1 LIKIGDIVR
10 RVGSRGVAGRGVSFD
25 DKPVIADC
33 VSASLTLHVIRDNIT
48 VNVVRDENGSIGI
61 GLAKDSAGRLC
72 VTLLAPAGAA
82 DRSGLIKIGD
92 IVRRVG
98 SHDTAALSP
107 ADVKPFVSGAA
118 GTTLT
123 MVIVRP
129 LTLHRPITVQ
139 LAREAMEK
147 DRSGRLPLHHA
158 ARDNPNRAVVAKLLR
173 AFPDHAHVQSES
185 VTFPGWLPLHFAA
198 RFNPS
203 AAVVAAL
210 CLANPKAAQQKVDVV
225 GDGDGF
231 TDATKRSKFASFTS
245 IEAEQEM
252 MLPLSLAACFNS
264 KVNVKIIKALVKA
277 YPEGDRAG
285 KDNALAKF
293 LSGKSPDALAA
304 DPDLAFIS
312 KASMNACLPMFSQMH
327 DLPIH
332 LMKCSKHPL
341 RAGLEISAALMRFS
355 REQRSNDIRLAEGAG
370 ERAAELE
377 RFCCIIGRRSDVGK
391 FGQEMED
398 CLQLAADLKLK
409 FFISEPACSRY
420 IEALWWQPLE
430 GAFTHTQDLTKLRK
444 SLFWWICN
452 VVLNV
457 EKHIPPACV
466 RFLMS
471 RASYLAFLICLLQL
485 QQLPL
490 QVAPGHPEHSTR
502 LEIFLAYW
510 LFDICFAEA
519 FELCDIMKRH
529 KVSLFKS
536 VLKYAEDP
544 WNIYDAAA
552 LSVAVAAACVR
563 GSVRAGGVDISETTS
578 NQLYAWALALL
589 WGRLVNVLSA
599 ISFIGP
605 LLIMLL
611 VMVFK
616 DLTKFAVLVV
626 IIELPFVAALYF
638 LESGV
643 GSEAFATFQDSA
655 LSFFKI
661 IIGQGPDISS
671 VTASSSV
678 LLSFGTVLMSVLLL
692 NLLIAM
698 FSKTFDTI
706 VENSAQEYLL
716 QKAQLTFAWKRAPR
730 MPPPLA
736 LSFALRDWGMNQLAR
751 RVLHNETFKKY
762 WAGWIQQRDGSA
774 FKEPAEPPPPTF
786 DQRHFSQILP
796 CSPKFSSGL
805 RECVLEDWKE
815 SLQSGREMDKLMETA
830 VTQQQMKALSDIVQ
844 SQQAQIKKIHADTQQ
859 ILQKLNA

>member
-1 LIKIGDIVR
+1 
-10 RVGSRGVAGRGVSFD
+10 
-25 DKPVIADC
+25 
-33 VSASLTLHVIRDNIT
+33 
-48 VNVVRDENGSIGI
+48 
-61 GLAKDSAGRLC
+61 
-72 VTLLAPAGAA
+72 
-82 DRSGLIKIGD
+82 
-92 IVRRVG
+92 
-98 SHDTAALSP
+98 
-107 ADVKPFVSGAA
+107 
-118 GTTLT
+118 
-123 MVIVRP
+123 
-129 LTLHRPITVQ
+129 
-139 LAREAMEK
+139 MEK

-198 RFNPS
+198 RFNRNE
-203 AAVVAAL
+203 AVVAAL

-231 TDATKRSKFASFTS
+231 TDATNLARLKLASFTS

-252 MLPLSLAACFNS
+252 MLPLSLAACFNRN
-264 KVNVKIIKALVKA
+264 VDVKIIKVLVKA

-293 LSGKSPDALAA
+293 LSGKSPDAATEALAA

-312 KASMNACLPMFSQMH
+312 KEFMNACLPMFAQMH

-332 LMKCSKHPL
+332 LMKCSEHPL
-341 RAGLEISAALMRFS
+341 RAGLEISAALMQFS

-430 GAFTHTQDLTKLRK
+430 GAFTRSQDLTKLRK

-452 VVLNV
+452 AVLNV

-471 RASYLAFLICLLQL
+471 RASYFAFLICLLQL
-485 QQLPL
+485 QLLPL
-490 QVAPGHPEHSTR
+490 QVAPGHSEQSTR

-519 FELCDIMKRH
+519 LELRDVMKRH

-638 LESGV
+638 LESGA
-643 GSEAFATFQDSA
+643 GSEAFATFQDSC

-762 WAGWIQQRDGSA
+762 LAGWIQQRDGSA
-774 FKEPAEPPPPTF
+774 YKEPAEPPPPTF
-786 DQRHFSQILP
+786 DERHFSQILP
-796 CSPKFSSGL
+796 RSPKFSSGM

-815 SLQSGREMDKLMETA
+815 SLQSRDKLMETA